1 MRELRLVPA
10 AASVWAATLAV
21 VLGWPLVGLGVVGA
35 VVVAAALRRH
45 IGQAL
50 VVAATGG
57 VAMVVALVRQA
68 RAAAFAPTGRLEG
81 ELQSAPV
88 ALDSG
93 GWLLRL
99 DVEGVPGAV
108 PVFSE
113 SLPEGAGFATPP
125 AGTRVAV
132 DGTVSESNR
141 PGVVD
146 VVVTGEVTTVAA
158 PQGWAGWA
166 AGVTEK
172 FQAVVLDTV
181 GPASQG
187 LLPGMVLGD
196 VGLQDAA
203 ERTLYIETG
212 LSHLSAV
219 SGANVV
225 VVTAAAALVA
235 RWARASPLGQVL
247 SAVGA
252 LAVFVTLVGAEP
264 SVLRAAVTGM
274 VGLLAVVNSSR
285 MEPVHG
291 LCLAIIG
298 LLWWDTELAVNYG
311 FALSVAATAGIV
323 ALQPVFYRWLAPLGL
338 PDLLTRAFAVAV
350 AADIVTIPIV
360 ALMAGEVSVV
370 SIVANVAVAPATA
383 PVTVV
388 GLLAAIAVNIP
399 GIGAPL
405 AGVLLKVV
413 EPCTWWINS
422 VAHAVRD
429 LPLAVVA
436 VGPVAVTLVYGWV
449 VAGFLFHRPRLTVTL
464 VLSLAG
470 VLGLAGSLGYAPAW
484 IQARGGAR
492 LHTSA
497 PEVDLTGLRA
507 HVVDTDDDIDPVPP
521 GTQVIVVL
529 SGEGAAADRS
539 TRTQDHIPVLYPARD
554 GPVRVY
560 ADGTQHA
567 VDGRF

>member
-1 MRELRLVPA
+1 MKELRLVPA
-10 AASVWAATLAV
+10 AASVWAATIAI
-21 VLGWPLVGLGVVGA
+21 VLGWP
-35 VVVAAALRRH
+35 VVALALVATVVLVAALWRQL
-45 IGQAL
+45 GQAL
-50 VVAATGG
+50 VVAVTGI
-57 VAMVVALVRQA
+57 VAVTVALLRQA
-68 RAAAFAPTGRLEG
+68 RAAGFAPAGRVEG

-88 ALDSG
+88 ALEGG

-99 DVEGVPGAV
+99 DVEGVPGTV
-108 PVFSE
+108 PVFSK
-113 SLPEGAGFATPP
+113 SLPELAGFATLP
-125 AGTRVAV
+125 AGSCVVV
-132 DGTVSESNR
+132 DGQVGESNR
-141 PGVVD
+141 PGLVKVVINGD
-146 VVVTGEVTTVAA
+146 AQAVAS
-158 PQGWAGWA
+158 PEEWAGWA

-172 FQAVVLDTV
+172 FQAVVEDSV

-203 ERTLYIETG
+203 ERNLYIETG

-235 RWARASPLGQVL
+235 RWARASPRGQVL
-247 SAVGA
+247 SALGA
-252 LAVFVTLVGAEP
+252 LGVFVALVGSEP

-285 MEPVHG
+285 MEPIHG
-291 LCLAIIG
+291 LCLAVIG
-298 LLWWDTELAVNYG
+298 LLWWDTDLAVNYG

-350 AADIVTIPIV
+350 AADILTMPII

-370 SIVANVAVAPATA
+370 SILANVVVAPATA

-388 GLLAAIAVNIP
+388 GLIAALAVNIP
-399 GIGAPL
+399 MIGAPL
-405 AGVLLKVV
+405 AGIVLQVV

-429 LPLAVVA
+429 LPLAVVSA
-436 VGPVAVTLVYGWV
+436 GPVAVVLVYGWI
-449 VAGFLFHRPRLTVTL
+449 VAGFIFHRPRLTVTL
-464 VLSLAG
+464 ILSVAT
-470 VLGLAGSLGYAPAW
+470 VLGVAGSLGHAPGW
-484 IQARGGAR
+484 MQIRGGSR
-492 LHTSA
+492 VHTAA
-497 PEVDLTGLRA
+497 PEVDLAGLRA
-507 HVVDTDDDIDPVPP
+507 HVVDTEDDIEPVPP
-521 GTQVIVVL
+521 GTQVLVVL
-529 SGEGAAADRS
+529 SGDGAPADRP
-539 TRTQDHIPVLYPARD
+539 TRTQDYLPVLYPARD
-554 GPVRVY
+554 GPVRLY

>member
-21 VLGWPLVGLGVVGA
+21 VLGWPLVALGVVGA

-45 IGQAL
+45 VGQAL

-57 VAMVVALVRQA
+57 VALAVALVRQA
-68 RAAAFAPTGRLEG
+68 RAARFSPTGRVEG

-99 DVEGVPGAV
+99 DVDGVPGTV

-113 SLPEGAGFATPP
+113 SLPTVDGFKNPP

-132 DGTVSESNR
+132 EGTVSESNR
-141 PGVVD
+141 PGVVE
-146 VVVTGEVTTVAA
+146 VVINGDAAALAA

-203 ERTLYIETG
+203 ERALYIETG

-235 RWARASPLGQVL
+235 RWARASPRGQVL
-247 SAVGA
+247 SALGA
-252 LAVFVTLVGAEP
+252 LAVFVALVGAEP
-264 SVLRAAVTGM
+264 SVLRAGVTGL

-323 ALQPVFYRWLAPLGL
+323 ALQLVFYRWLAPLGL
-338 PDLLTRAFAVAV
+338 PDLITRAFAVAV

-388 GLLAAIAVNIP
+388 GLAAAIAVNIP
-399 GIGAPL
+399 GIGTPL
-405 AGVLLKVV
+405 AGVLLKVI

-429 LPLAVVA
+429 LPLAVVST
-436 VGPVAVTLVYGWV
+436 GPVAVALVYGWV

-464 VLSLAG
+464 VLSLAA
-470 VLGLAGSLGYAPAW
+470 VLGIAGSLGHAPAW
-484 IQARGGAR
+484 LQARGGAR
-492 LHTSA
+492 VHTSA
-497 PEVDLTGLRA
+497 PEVNLADLRA
-507 HVVDTDDDIDPVPP
+507 HVVDTDDDIEPVPP

-529 SGEGAAADRS
+529 SGEGPAADRP
-539 TRTQDHIPVLYPARD
+539 TRTPDYIPVLYPARD

-560 ADGTQHA
+560 VDGTQHA